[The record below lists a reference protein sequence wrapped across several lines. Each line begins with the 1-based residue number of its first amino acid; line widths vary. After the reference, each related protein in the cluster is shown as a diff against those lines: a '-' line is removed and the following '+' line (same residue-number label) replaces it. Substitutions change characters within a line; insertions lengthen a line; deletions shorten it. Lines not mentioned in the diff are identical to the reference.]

1 MKKIKALLFILCTI
15 FLYGFPL
22 FAQDNIQHYF
32 KTLDIKNGLSQNTIF
47 AILQDRQGFMWFGT
61 KEGLNR
67 YDGQSFRIF
76 KKEESGLG
84 NDFITALFED
94 RKGKIWIG
102 TDAGV
107 YIYDPRKEKFTAFN
121 ITSDTGEVITQAV
134 TKIGSDR
141 NNDIWISVDY
151 QGLFKYDMNQ
161 QTLSN
166 YLSLKKSGKALANIS
181 HFWFEG
187 QTCWIGLYADNL
199 YYTNDDFQ
207 TLQPFKDS
215 DGQETFK
222 NEIITARLV
231 GAHNCW
237 YVGSSNG
244 LTEINLTTKKTRRL
258 LDHYVRD
265 LELSSDKELWVGTEN
280 GLYICHLND
289 GKTEH
294 LTDSD
299 GNDPYSLADNAIY
312 SIYRDREAGMW
323 IGSFFGGINYHPY
336 PYTYFEKFYSGRIGD
351 FGKRVRE
358 FCESNDG
365 TIWIGTEDCGL
376 FNFNPVSGEVKP
388 FRHPDISHNVH
399 GLCLDGNYL
408 WVGNYL
414 GGLNRIDLRTK
425 QVKHFQKG
433 VSSNSMDISDVMSI
447 CKSTTGD
454 LWLGTVRGLIR
465 YNPESDNFTSIPE
478 LSNKNIY
485 HILEDSHGNVWVSTY
500 ASGIFRYDIKLKRW
514 KNFHYQAN
522 DPNSLPYNKVTGC
535 YEDSQKRLW
544 IMTQGGGFCRYIPEN
559 DNFLRYGM
567 SHGFPSNTIYRMEED
582 NMHQL
587 GLTTNNGLVC
597 FNPETNEKRIYTTD
611 DGLLCNQFNYQS
623 SFKDKNGRIYFGCIN
638 GFIAFEP
645 DMLMENPFNPP
656 IVITDFS
663 IFNNRVIVADE
674 NSLLT
679 KSILF
684 SDKIQLLPKLNSF
697 SLHVAALNYQS
708 PSTQQ
713 LIYRLDGFSEKW
725 TPVENNFIINYSNL
739 PYGTYTLRLKLAKNK
754 NLSGTNMERTL
765 EIEVLPPF
773 YLSKWAYFIYALFSL
788 LSAFLL
794 LSYFQKR
801 NKENQLKLIEKIKQE
816 KERDLYTAKIDFFT
830 DVTHE
835 IRTPLTLIKGPLE
848 NVLSYKKLPNEIRE
862 DLEIMNMNANRLL
875 DLVNQLLD
883 FRKAEIQGFQ
893 LKFEECDVTELLQQT
908 YKGFTSL
915 ALQRKLEYTIEGA
928 DQVSASVDREALIK
942 IISNLLTNAIKYS
955 ETYIHVRLWIE
966 NNCFLL
972 SICNDGEPIPE
983 DMREEIFKPFIQYKN
998 EQSQLTS
1005 GTGIGLALARSLAEL
1020 HHGTLV
1026 IDQTMDCNRFILSI
1040 PITHHQSEVKNLS
1053 EEKDL
1058 ILEKNEVSATIRVP
1072 ETNIENK
1079 ELPSILVIEDN
1090 KDMQAFIVR
1099 QLSPWY
1105 KVVTAGNGVEALEM
1119 LKQEE
1124 IKLVISDVMMP
1135 EMDGLALCNQL
1146 KKDVNYSHIPI
1157 ILLTAKVA
1165 LQAKID
1171 GLKSGADAYIEKPFS
1186 LELLRT
1192 SIDNL
1197 LESRERLYAAF
1208 ANSPFLPTNSVAMT
1222 EADQKFLQTLSQ
1234 TVEANMQDPEF
1245 DLDKMAV
1252 LMNMSRSS
1260 MNRKIKGILNMTPND
1275 YIRLER
1281 LKKAALLLKKGE
1293 YRINEVCYMVGF
1305 NTPSYFA
1312 KCFQKQFG
1320 TLPKDF

>member
-1 MKKIKALLFILCTI
+1 MKKIKALLFFLCV
-15 FLYGFPL
+15 FLPYGFPSI
-22 FAQDNIQHYF
+22 AQDNIQHYF

-67 YDGQSFRIF
+67 YDGQNFRIF

-94 RKGKIWIG
+94 KKGKIWVG
-102 TDAGV
+102 TDTGV
-107 YIYDPRKEKFTAFN
+107 YIYDPKQEKFTPFHM
-121 ITSDTGEVITQAV
+121 TSNTGEVITKAV
-134 TKIGSDR
+134 TKIESDR

-151 QGLFKYDMNQ
+151 QGLFKYNMEQ

-166 YLSLKKSGKALANIS
+166 YLSPKKSAQSLANVS

-187 QTCWIGLYADNL
+187 KTCWVGLYADNL
-199 YYTNDDFQ
+199 YYTNDDFH
-207 TLQPFKDS
+207 TLLPFKDS
-215 DGQETFK
+215 DGKEIFK
-222 NEIITARLV
+222 NEIITTRLP
-231 GAHNCW
+231 GSHNCW

-244 LTEINLTTKKTRRL
+244 LTEINLTTQKTKRL

-265 LELSSDKELWVGTEN
+265 MEFSSDKELWVGTEN
-280 GLYICHLND
+280 GLYICHLNE
-289 GKTEH
+289 GTSEH
-294 LTDSD
+294 LMDSD

-336 PYTYFEKFYSGRIGD
+336 PYTYFEKFYSGRIGEL
-351 FGKRVRE
+351 GKRVRE
-358 FCESNDG
+358 FCESKDG

-376 FNFNPVSGEVKP
+376 FNFNPSNGEIKP
-388 FRHPDISHNVH
+388 FRHPSISHNVH

-425 QVKHFQKG
+425 QVKRFRKG
-433 VSSNSMDISDVMSI
+433 AAPNSTDINDVMSI

-454 LWLGTVRGLIR
+454 LWLGTIRGLIR
-465 YNPESDNFTSIPE
+465 YNPESSDCTPIAE

-500 ASGIFRYDIKLKRW
+500 ASGIFRYDIKLKEW

-544 IMTQGGGFCRYIPEN
+544 VMTQGGGFCRYIPEN
-559 DNFLRYGM
+559 ESFLRYGI
-567 SHGFPSNTIYRMEED
+567 SQGFPSNTIYRMEED
-582 NMHQL
+582 NMQQL
-587 GLTTNNGLVC
+587 WLTTNNGLVC
-597 FNPETNEKRIYTTD
+597 FNPETNEKRVYTTD
-611 DGLLCNQFNYQS
+611 NGLLCNQFNYQS
-623 SFKDKNGRIYFGCIN
+623 SFKDKKGRIYFGCIN
-638 GFIAFEP
+638 GFIAFNP
-645 DMLMENPFNPP
+645 NMLIENPFNPP
-656 IVITDFS
+656 VVITDLS
-663 IFNNRVIVADE
+663 IFNNRVIVGE
-674 NSLLT
+674 PKSPLT

-684 SDKIQLLPKLNSF
+684 SNKIQLQPNQNSF

-713 LIYRLDGFSEKW
+713 LIYKLDGFNQKW

-754 NLSGTNMERTL
+754 NLSGINMERTL

-773 YLSKWAYFIYALFSL
+773 YLSKWAYLIYALLGL

-816 KERDLYTAKIDFFT
+816 KERDLYAAKIDFFT
-830 DVTHE
+830 EVTHE

-848 NVLSYKKLPNEIRE
+848 NVLSYKKLPDEIRE
-862 DLEIMNMNANRLL
+862 DLETMSMNTNRLL

-893 LKFEECDVTELLQQT
+893 LKFEECNITELLQQT
-908 YKGFTSL
+908 YKGFTPL
-915 ALQRKLEYTIEGA
+915 ALQKKLEYTIEGA
-928 DQVSASVDREALIK
+928 DQINASVDREAVTK

-955 ETYIHVRLWIE
+955 ETYIHIKLWTE
-966 NNCFLL
+966 NNSFLL
-972 SICNDGEPIPE
+972 SVCNDGEPIPE
-983 DMREEIFKPFIQYKN
+983 KMREEIFKPFIQYKN
-998 EQSQLTS
+998 KKSHLTS

-1020 HHGTLV
+1020 HHGTLT
-1026 IDQTMDCNRFILSI
+1026 IDQAMDCNRFILSM
-1040 PITHHQSEVKNLS
+1040 PITHQQSDVKELS
-1053 EEKDL
+1053 EKKEI
-1058 ILEKNEVSATIRVP
+1058 ILEEKEASAIKERLTAN
-1072 ETNIENK
+1072 TGDK
-1079 ELPSILVIEDN
+1079 ELPSILVVEDN
-1090 KDMQAFIVR
+1090 GDMQAFVTR

-1105 KVVTAGNGVEALEM
+1105 RVVTATNGVEALEV
-1119 LKQEE
+1119 LKHEE

-1135 EMDGLALCNQL
+1135 GMDGLELCSRL
-1146 KKDVNYSHIPI
+1146 KEDVNYSHIPI
-1157 ILLTAKVA
+1157 ILLTAKVS

-1171 GLKSGADAYIEKPFS
+1171 GLKSGADAYIEKPYS
-1186 LELLRT
+1186 MELLKT

-1197 LESRERLYAAF
+1197 LESRERLYATL
-1208 ANSPFLPTNSVAMT
+1208 ANSPFIPTNSVAMT

-1234 TVEANMQDPEF
+1234 TVETNMQDPEF
-1245 DLDKMAV
+1245 DLDKMAL

-1260 MNRKIKGILNMTPND
+1260 MNRKIKGLLNMTPND